1 MVRPNGSVIGRNSK
15 SGELNEDPL
24 IHGALHRCL
33 VRRGPRHL
41 SSPRPQC
48 RHVAT
53 RLQSAALGCSASN
66 QRVGC
71 GGGGGGGGAAD
82 GFGNG
87 EPAAAGAA
95 AALGGFGFF
104 GRISL
109 RTARGGG
116 PAGLSSANTGLGSV
130 VVVAG
135 LAKSPGLRITCTG
148 TVTGWNLGRAKVTE
162 KPLSGAGTATE
173 Q

>member
-15 SGELNEDPL
+15 SGELNENPL
-24 IHGALHRCL
+24 IQRCL
-33 VRRGPRHL
+33 AYAPCPARGPRHL

-53 RLQSAALGCSASN
+53 RLQSAVLGCSASN

-71 GGGGGGGGAAD
+71 GGGGAAD

-116 PAGLSSANTGLGSV
+116 PAGLSSANTGL
-130 VVVAG
+130 
-135 LAKSPGLRITCTG
+135 
-148 TVTGWNLGRAKVTE
+148 
-162 KPLSGAGTATE
+162 
-173 Q
+173 